1 MKMRIIKKSELKH
14 EERKNYLRAIA
25 SRVGI
30 LNTDMVAGIL
40 HVIIPRGKKADR
52 HYHSSFKEIFIPL
65 TKGIIEVNGKEFVV
79 TAGDVIIV
87 DEKEIHTAKAM
98 QDVDFELFAIKLPE
112 DEFDRTSVDKS

>member
-1 MKMRIIKKSELKH
+1 MRIIKKSELKH

-25 SRVGI
+25 TKVNI
-30 LNTDMVAGIL
+30 INTDMVAGVL

-79 TAGDVIIV
+79 TAGDVVVV

-98 QDVDFELFAIKLPE
+98 HDVDFELFAIKLPE
-112 DEFDRTSVDKS
+112 DESDRTSVDKS